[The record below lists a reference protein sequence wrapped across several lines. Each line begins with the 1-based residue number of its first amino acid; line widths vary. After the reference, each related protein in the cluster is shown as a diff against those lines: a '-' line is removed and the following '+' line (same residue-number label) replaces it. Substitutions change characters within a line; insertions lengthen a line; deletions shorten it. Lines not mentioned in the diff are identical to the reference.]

1 MVPLLG
7 EPFLHSYFYIKCIF
21 IYTAM
26 YWPIINVNVK
36 QYRAMKV
43 SSHCQP
49 DQEDQIEKNKYGKDE
64 DGDPVVHDAL
74 RHGVVLRLQ
83 PLHLRLQ
90 VPREVFSSQ
99 GSRVQPGACN
109 GHIREEVQKNKNKF
123 KTFVIQ
129 RQPPPPPQ
137 WQMSPFFGTHFLI

>member
-1 MVPLLG
+1 
-7 EPFLHSYFYIKCIF
+7 
-21 IYTAM
+21 M

-83 PLHLRLQ
+83 PIYLRLQ
-90 VPREVFSSQ
+90 IP
-99 GSRVQPGACN
+99 
-109 GHIREEVQKNKNKF
+109 
-123 KTFVIQ
+123 
-129 RQPPPPPQ
+129 
-137 WQMSPFFGTHFLI
+137 